1 MNLTLE
7 QQTAI
12 TKIENH
18 KNIFITSRGAG
29 CGKTYLLNHII
40 QTYKHQKNIAIT
52 ASTGVS
58 ATLINGQ
65 TLHSWAG
72 IQLGR
77 KEIYQYYNKIKNNKK
92 KLNRWIKTDMLII
105 DEISLISPILF
116 DKLEE
121 LARLL
126 RENDKPFGGIQLI
139 ISGDWLQLQTIN
151 CDQYTFEANT
161 WNKCITDVIYLT
173 KIHRQSNPEF
183 QEVLNSIRIGR
194 ITNKVKSL
202 LRSRVGI
209 KLENIH
215 GIIPTRLYSLNINVD
230 EINNHSLNSLV
241 KLKGISTE
249 MYKIKWTSRK
259 ACKNIQ
265 KTLDSF
271 FIKHAPPPK
280 KETNKKPSNNKTYNQ
295 YLSMCNAVE
304 NLELCTGAQVMLL
317 VNLDHEQHLVNGARG
332 VVESF
337 NIKNLPIVK
346 FLNGV
351 REVIDFHT
359 WNIEVDNND
368 VGEFKQIPLKL
379 AWATTIHKSQ
389 GSTLDFVEID
399 LKNIFE
405 LSQGYVGLSRVK
417 SLEGLA
423 IKGLCL
429 EKFRVNRKA
438 LKYYETL
445 EEHLNITPTNI

>member
-7 QQTAI
+7 QQSAI
-12 TKIENH
+12 AKIENH

-72 IQLGR
+72 IQLGL
-77 KEIYQYYNKIKNNKK
+77 KETYQYYNKIKRNKK
-92 KLNRWIKTDMLII
+92 KLNRWMKTDMLII
-105 DEISLISPILF
+105 DEISLISPLLF

-151 CDQYTFEANT
+151 CNQYTFEANT
-161 WNKCITDVIYLT
+161 WNICINEVVYLT

-183 QEVLNSIRIGR
+183 QEVLNSIRVGR

-202 LRSRVGI
+202 LRSRVGL

-215 GIIPTRLYSLNINVD
+215 GIIPTKLYSLNINVD
-230 EINNHSLNSLV
+230 EINNHSLDSLV
-241 KLKGISTE
+241 KLKGISKE
-249 MYKIKWTSRK
+249 MYKIKWTAMTSIQK
-259 ACKNIQ
+259 KPTQ
-265 KTLDSF
+265 KTLDQF
-271 FIKHAPPPK
+271 FIKKTIENIPK
-280 KETNKKPSNNKTYNQ
+280 PKTKKHLNPMDHKTYNK
-295 YLSMCNAVE
+295 YVSMCNAVE
-304 NLELCTGAQVMLL
+304 NLELSIGTQVMLL
-317 VNLDHEQHLVNGARG
+317 INLDHEQHLVNGSRG
-332 VVESF
+332 VVEGF
-337 NIKNLPIVK
+337 NQKNLPIVK

-351 REVIDFHT
+351 KDVIDYHN
-359 WNIEVDNND
+359 WKIEIDNKI
-368 VGEFKQIPLKL
+368 VGEFTQIPLKL

-417 SLEGLA
+417 SLEGLS
-423 IKGLCL
+423 IKGLCF
-429 EKFRVNRKA
+429 EKFRVNVKA
-438 LKYYETL
+438 LKYYENL
-445 EEHLNITPTNI
+445 EQT

>member
-40 QTYKHQKNIAIT
+40 QTYKHRKNIAIT

-77 KEIYQYYNKIKNNKK
+77 KETYHYYHKIKSNKK
-92 KLNRWIKTDMLII
+92 KLNRWIKTDMLVI

-126 RENDKPFGGIQLI
+126 REKDEPFGGIQLI
-139 ISGDWLQLQTIN
+139 ISGDWLQLQTIQCN
-151 CDQYTFEANT
+151 QYTFEANT
-161 WNKCITDVIYLT
+161 WNKCIQDVIYLT

-202 LRSRVGI
+202 LRSRVGV

-215 GIIPTRLYSLNINVD
+215 GIIPTKLYSLNINVD
-230 EINNHSLNSLV
+230 EINNHSLDTLA
-241 KLKGISTE
+241 KLKGISKE
-249 MYKIKWTSRK
+249 IFKLKVIYK
-259 ACKNIQ
+259 
-265 KTLDSF
+265 
-271 FIKHAPPPK
+271 
-280 KETNKKPSNNKTYNQ
+280 
-295 YLSMCNAVE
+295 
-304 NLELCTGAQVMLL
+304 
-317 VNLDHEQHLVNGARG
+317 
-332 VVESF
+332 
-337 NIKNLPIVK
+337 
-346 FLNGV
+346 
-351 REVIDFHT
+351 
-359 WNIEVDNND
+359 
-368 VGEFKQIPLKL
+368 
-379 AWATTIHKSQ
+379 
-389 GSTLDFVEID
+389 
-399 LKNIFE
+399 
-405 LSQGYVGLSRVK
+405 
-417 SLEGLA
+417 
-423 IKGLCL
+423 
-429 EKFRVNRKA
+429 
-438 LKYYETL
+438 
-445 EEHLNITPTNI
+445 